1 MDTSA
6 EYIEMCRK
14 ATEIRA
20 SHTPQIGDW
29 YHTPIID
36 AWYPNNDPEPE
47 NRVVC
52 EGDEH
57 ERIYNMLRP
66 WAGYCDPSNYDNV
79 IKESVWL
86 PRQDQLQE
94 RCQVLRNCG
103 ALGFTD
109 AMSFFVRQLRKSR
122 ILSSAELLP
131 YFKCPEQLLLAMLMH
146 DEFNKSWDGKEWV
159 DD

>member
-1 MDTSA
+1 MDTS
-6 EYIEMCRK
+6 EKYIEMCRT
-14 ATEIRA
+14 ATKLQET
-20 SHTPQIGDW
+20 HTPHIGDW
-29 YHTPIID
+29 YFFIGT
-36 AWYPNNDPEPE
+36 DPEDM
-47 NRVVC
+47 VVC
-52 EGDEH
+52 EGEEH
-57 ERIYNMLRP
+57 EYDMLRP
-66 WAGYCDPSNYDNV
+66 WAGRCDPSNYDNDV
-79 IKESVWL
+79 KESVWL

-146 DEFNKSWDGKEWV
+146 DEFNKSWDGKEWIG
-159 DD
+159 D